1 LRLLTIAI
9 GIAFGATGLLNIVVF
24 AVLDA
29 LGVDAATL
37 GLLMPLQGAGAVVGG
52 LLSGLVVT
60 RLGEGRAAAL
70 GLVLLTLGIVPL
82 LTPWVWLVCVGM
94 AVMGVGIPLVV
105 VAFVTLRQRATPDE
119 LQGRAAAAGNVALNL
134 PQTLVSIIGAGLLL
148 AVDHRVLLV
157 ATIVVVLVG

>member
-1 LRLLTIAI
+1 
-9 GIAFGATGLLNIVVF
+9 
-24 AVLDA
+24 
-29 LGVDAATL
+29 
-37 GLLMPLQGAGAVVGG
+37 
-52 LLSGLVVT
+52 
-60 RLGEGRAAAL
+60 EGRAAAI

-157 ATIVVVLVG
+157 ATIVVVLVGVILALRVRQDATVAAEAV